1 MKRTTILR
9 IFASTLFLLVPLGSS
24 IGNSP
29 PQQSQEKKC
38 PTVEVKG
45 PKRSRAF
52 NPFVY
57 RGRIKN
63 FPKGS
68 LVLKWSLIGARII
81 EGQSTD
87 LIRVQPVAPI
97 VTATLILEN
106 APTGCGLNKAS
117 FQTEMTKIFSG
128 LPPSIRS
135 VELSTTS
142 IVRPCPSG
150 TKSESCSTT
159 GNQVQVTV
167 DAGTPDDAE
176 VFLTWSVTA
185 GRVIGKGEKVI
196 WDLSGVPKGAYT
208 ITAEAE
214 YSFAGWTD
222 GHKVGG
228 SATLTIS
235 ECTIC
240 KPGN

>member
-1 MKRTTILR
+1 MLTS
-9 IFASTLFLLVPLGSS
+9 FALGVLLVSASAAGITRVPEYR
-24 IGNSP
+24 IVT
-29 PQQSQEKKC
+29 KKC
-38 PTVEVKG
+38 PTIELKG

-57 RGRIKN
+57 RAQIKN
-63 FPKGS
+63 YPKGS
-68 LVLKWSLIGARII
+68 LPLFKWSVIGARIT
-81 EGQSTD
+81 EGQGTGV
-87 LIRVQPVAPI
+87 IRVQPVAPR
-97 VTATLILEN
+97 VTATLMLEN
-106 APTGCGLNKAS
+106 APAGCGSNKAS
-117 FQTEMTKIFSG
+117 FQTEMTNILGG

-135 VELSTTS
+135 VELSTAS

-150 TKSESCSTT
+150 TKSDSCSTT
-159 GNQVQVTV
+159 SNQVQVTV
-167 DAGTPDDAE
+167 DAGAPDEAE
-176 VFLTWSVTA
+176 VILTWEVTA

-196 WDLSGVPKGAYT
+196 WDLSGVPKGTYT

-235 ECTIC
+235 DCTGC
-240 KPGN
+240 KPMSQ